1 MMKRDRSR
9 ADQFARG
16 AHKIEISSK
25 PLTAQRQRL
34 ELNPSDR

>member
-25 PLTAQRQRL
+25 PSSLKPQR
-34 ELNPSDR
+34 